1 MAQTKPTSQ
10 DLAFVNSVNEAI
22 LEQTPRGA
30 SSLLW
35 FMVLFVVAAIGW
47 ASWATLD
54 ELVRAEGEI
63 IPSQQL
69 QVVQNLEGGILSEVL
84 VSEGDVVSMGQ
95 VLMRIEDERFSS
107 SVRENEV
114 RFWELAVKIARLQA
128 ESQGGEYTPVDG
140 LPVEYA
146 NLELDEKRLME
157 ARSKELITN
166 QDVLSA
172 QLQQRKQELIEAR
185 DRLQQV
191 SNSYKLLQ
199 RELAITEP
207 LFAEGVIA
215 EVEVLRLKRQVSDL
229 KGEQSAI
236 SLSLPRL
243 ESSVD
248 EIEQRLSEL
257 RFKFQSLARSEYN
270 ELLAERSRLSETLN
284 GMQDRIRRTEVRSPL
299 NGTIKELMLKTRNAV
314 VKPGDPL
321 LSIVP
326 SEDRLLVEAKL
337 APADIGHLELGQKAR
352 MNVSAYDFSIYGG
365 AEGSLLYI
373 SPSTFLNEQ
382 GEAYFLARFAL
393 DDPFLDA
400 VNQRLPLMAGM
411 TVSVDVLTGKRT
423 VLDYLMKPI
432 LKARSKALT
441 EP

>member
-1 MAQTKPTSQ
+1 MAQSKPNAQ

-22 LEQTPRGA
+22 LEQSPRGA
-30 SSLLW
+30 SLLLW
-35 FMVLFVVAAIGW
+35 FAVLFFVVAIGW

-69 QVVQNLEGGILSEVL
+69 QIVQNLEGGILSEVL
-84 VSEGDVVSMGQ
+84 VAEGDTVESGQ
-95 VLMRIEDERFSS
+95 VLMRIVDQRFAS

-128 ESQGGEYTPVDG
+128 ESQGAEYRPVEG
-140 LPVEYA
+140 LPEEFIT
-146 NLELDEKRLME
+146 LELDEQRLMD
-157 ARSKELITN
+157 ARSKELDTN
-166 QDVLSA
+166 QEVLSA

-191 SNSYKLLQ
+191 SNSYQLLQ

-229 KGEQSAI
+229 KGERSAI
-236 SLSLPRL
+236 SLSLPRI
-243 ESSVD
+243 ESSVV
-248 EIEQRLSEL
+248 EMEQRLSEM
-257 RFKFQSLARSEYN
+257 RFTFQSVARSEYN
-270 ELLAERSRLSETLN
+270 ELLAERSRLSEMLG

-299 NGTIKELMLKTRNAV
+299 NGTIKELMLNTRNAV

-326 SEDRLLVEAKL
+326 IEDRLLVEAKF
-337 APADIGHLELGQKAR
+337 APADIGHLEIGQQAR
-352 MNVSAYDFSIYGG
+352 MKVSAYDFSIYGG
-365 AEGSLLYI
+365 AKGTLNYL

-382 GEAYFLARFAL
+382 GEAYYLARFAL
-393 DDPFLDA
+393 EDEYLDA
-400 VNQRLPLMAGM
+400 DNQRLPLMAGM
-411 TVSVDVLTGKRT
+411 TVGVDVLTGKRT

-432 LKARSKALT
+432 LKARSMALT